1 MTLAELEEI
10 ALQHNPTL
18 VQAEAE
24 IDVDRGFLKQ
34 AGLYPNPQGGYYN
47 ASASNPSVKQSNGIF
62 LSQEIVTAGKLGL
75 AQQSILQEIKQMEW
89 DREAQRMRVLND
101 LKIRYFE
108 VLGAQQAVAIAGKLV
123 TVAGESL
130 ELIERALAAKNASRP
145 DVLQAKV
152 QLETARL
159 SLDEAEFRH
168 TAAWEQLAVI
178 VGMPSLQPAPLA
190 GDLMAEIPELNQET
204 CWQQL
209 LARSPQLAGS
219 ASQLDHGWAEYRSQ
233 RAIAIPNVTVQ
244 SVIDYDRATQATTA
258 STLIAMPLPIYNRNQ
273 GNIDKAAADIILFQ
287 AEIKRVE
294 LVLKDQLADSFRR
307 YKATRRQAER
317 LKQSILPNS
326 EENLRLSKEIYIAGE
341 TNFTTV
347 LTAQQSYF
355 QSQLAYVEAVTELN
369 KIVVEIEGLQLTGGL
384 NPPAIGSAI
393 QSTPG
398 GGSQRQRGLL
408 KSLQDNAQRQLLPA
422 ASQIAQ

>member
-1 MTLAELEEI
+1 MKKCLFPLLLALASFAALQGCAGSRAATRTTAEIPSRDPVPLNAAVAGSKVERSIVESSSLESSAANRAMSDSLSKTARRAGEAPARSIDPEASGAANSSGIRLVNSQADPSVPPSPDRSKTTPQIPPAATAATTAASEPSSPVMTLAELEEI

-178 VGMPSLQPAPLA
+178 NLIKSRPSF
-190 GDLMAEIPELNQET
+190 
-204 CWQQL
+204 
-209 LARSPQLAGS
+209 
-219 ASQLDHGWAEYRSQ
+219 
-233 RAIAIPNVTVQ
+233 NV
-244 SVIDYDRATQATTA
+244 
-258 STLIAMPLPIYNRNQ
+258 
-273 GNIDKAAADIILFQ
+273 
-287 AEIKRVE
+287 
-294 LVLKDQLADSFRR
+294 
-307 YKATRRQAER
+307 
-317 LKQSILPNS
+317 
-326 EENLRLSKEIYIAGE
+326 
-341 TNFTTV
+341 
-347 LTAQQSYF
+347 
-355 QSQLAYVEAVTELN
+355 
-369 KIVVEIEGLQLTGGL
+369 
-384 NPPAIGSAI
+384 
-393 QSTPG
+393 
-398 GGSQRQRGLL
+398 
-408 KSLQDNAQRQLLPA
+408 
-422 ASQIAQ
+422 